1 MKTSTVI
8 LKKTFLAFLT
18 AGVLAQFTASAQ
30 SAQANVSPVVYS
42 NVALGKIAT
51 ASSVDDA
58 AHAANYAVDGN
69 YDTRFTSSYDD
80 NQWLSVDLGKS
91 FLLSQVIITWERSYA
106 RDFDMLFSADGSF
119 TDLYI
124 DSIQIRKHVLANSNI
139 AGIDTFIAKSG
150 TIARY
155 VRMKGI
161 KRATGKGYGIWEMQV
176 LGATAATGLFPVSVT
191 GFTAATAAGNGI
203 QLDWSTLTEFSN
215 AGFTVERSTDAISFT
230 SIAWVAAR
238 NGGTVVNR
246 YSYADKQAVPGK
258 NYYRLKQTWNDGR
271 IGYSQVTYIN
281 VAANSTVNTYPVPVK
296 DHLVVECK
304 GMAGESIN
312 ISMFNASGFP
322 VYTRKIT
329 VQSGQQNIVISRTA
343 AMIAGGYFLH
353 VSGTGNQQYNQHIV
367 LQ

>member
-1 MKTSTVI
+1 MKTSSVI
-8 LKKTFLAFLT
+8 LKKTFLAFLA
-18 AGVLAQFTASAQ
+18 AGVFTRFTASAQ
-30 SAQANVSPVVYS
+30 TAQANVSPVVYS
-42 NVALGKIAT
+42 NVALGKVAT

-58 AHAANYAVDGN
+58 AHAATYAVDGN
-69 YDTRFTSSYDD
+69 YDTRFTSAYDD

-91 FLLSQVIITWERSYA
+91 YLLSQVIITWERSYA
-106 RDFDMLFSADGSF
+106 KDFDILFSGDGSF

-124 DSIQIRKHVLANSNI
+124 DSLHIRNHVLANSSI
-139 AGIDTFIAKSG
+139 AGTDTFITKAG

-161 KRATGKGYGIWEMQV
+161 RRATTKGYGIWEMQV
-176 LGATAATGLFPVSVT
+176 LGATAATGLFPVSVS
-191 GFTAATAAGNGI
+191 GFTAATAANNAI

-215 AGFTVERSTDAISFT
+215 AGFTIERSTDAISFS
-230 SIAWVAAR
+230 SIAFVAAR

-246 YSYADKQAVPGK
+246 YSYADKQALPGK

-281 VAANSTVNTYPVPVK
+281 VAAVSAVNTYPVPVK

-304 GMAGESIN
+304 GMAGESIS

-322 VYTRKIT
+322 VYSRKVV
-329 VQSGQQNIVISRTA
+329 VQGGLQNIVISRTA

-353 VSGTGNQQYNQHIV
+353 VGGTGNQQYSQHIV